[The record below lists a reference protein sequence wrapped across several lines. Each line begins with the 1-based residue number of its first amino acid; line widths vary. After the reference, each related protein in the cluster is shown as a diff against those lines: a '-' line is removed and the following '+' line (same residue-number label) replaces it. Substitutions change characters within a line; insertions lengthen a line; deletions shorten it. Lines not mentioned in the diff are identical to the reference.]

1 MPYSF
6 EWVHLYDRGDRGAV
20 SLTED
25 EGKLRKWMVCGP
37 EISLIQGFYSLR
49 EVIESQ
55 GIC

>member
-6 EWVHLYDRGDRGAV
+6 EWVHLYDRGAV